1 MSEIRVGETPKLG
14 FGFMRLPRREGSDEY
29 DMDQILN
36 MVDTFMA
43 AGLTYFDTAYVYDG
57 GRSEQ
62 ALRTALVERYPRKS
76 YTVAT
81 KLASSARI
89 CPDPEAARG
98 ELLTSLER
106 LGCGYIDYYLMHAV
120 QASNIKKINDFG
132 LWDYILEQKEKGL
145 IRHVGFSFHDT
156 PEMLDELLTL
166 HPEME
171 FVQLQLNYADWEAPN
186 VQSRGV
192 YEVARRHGKPIV
204 VMEPVKGG
212 MLANPPAG
220 IRELFAAADPD
231 ASPAS
236 WAIRYAASLDGVL
249 TVLSGMTTLPQV
261 EDNVSY
267 MKNFRPLSKKEQD
280 IIRSAQEL
288 IAAQDSIPCTGCRYC
303 VDGCPMSIPIPDIFS
318 ASNRETIY
326 GDQAGAAR
334 IYARE
339 TDGAGKASDCIHC
352 LQCEAI
358 CPQHLP
364 ITELL
369 EKAAARYE

>member
-1 MSEIRVGETPKLG
+1 MGEIKVRGTGKLG
-14 FGFMRLPRREGSDEY
+14 FGFMRLPRLEGCDEY
-29 DMDQILN
+29 DMDQILQ
-36 MVDTFMA
+36 MVDAFMA

-57 GRSEQ
+57 GRSEM
-62 ALRTALVERYPRKS
+62 ALRRALVDRYPRNR
-76 YTVAT
+76 YTIAT
-81 KLASSARI
+81 KLASSAKAA
-89 CPDPEAARG
+89 PTPEAARG

-106 LGCGYIDYYLMHAV
+106 LGCGYVDYYLLHAV
-120 QASNIKKINDFG
+120 QSTNIQKINDFG
-132 LWDYILEQKEKGL
+132 LWDYVLEQREKGL

-192 YEVARRHGKPIV
+192 YEVARRHGKPVI

-220 IRELFAAADPD
+220 IRDVFAAADPK

-249 TVLSGMTTLPQV
+249 TVLSGMTTLAQV
-261 EDNVSY
+261 ADNVSY
-267 MKNFRPLSKKEQD
+267 MKSFRPLSRQEQD
-280 IIRSAQEL
+280 VIRTAQGLLAAQE
-288 IAAQDSIPCTGCRYC
+288 AIPCTGCRYC
-303 VDGCPMSIPIPDIFS
+303 VDGCPMSIPIPAVFR
-318 ASNRETIY
+318 ASNRETVFDDY
-326 GDQAGAAR
+326 DGAAR
-334 IYARE
+334 MYARE
-339 TDGAGKASDCIHC
+339 TADASKASDCIHC
-352 LQCEAI
+352 RQCEAI

-369 EKAAARYE
+369 EKMAVRYE